1 MTDFHPGPPLVLAS
15 GPDDDGV
22 AVLTLNRPEKK
33 NALSIALRE
42 EAVAILGGSR
52 TMRPS
57 RSWSSP
63 GAAAASARVS
73 TYANSP

>member
-1 MTDFHPGPPLVLAS
+1 VLAS
-15 GPDDDGV
+15 GPGDDGV

-42 EAVAILGGSR
+42 EAVALLGGSR

-57 RSWSSP
+57 KSWSSP
-63 GAAAASARVS
+63 GAGAASAQAS
-73 TYANSP
+73 TCGNSP